1 MAFND
6 HNSDFFQ
13 TIPVT
18 IQNKQAIDS
27 IIMLRGY
34 TSRLVNTTPTTV
46 MILANHPISLLCF
59 VKKCNLSFPRVDNP
73 NILFCFVYLYS
84 TIINLTAK
92 LAAQIIK

>member
-1 MAFND
+1 MNNIMAFND
-6 HNSDFFQ
+6 HSSGFFQ

-46 MILANHPISLLCF
+46 MTLAAHPISLLCR
-59 VKKCNLSFPRVDNP
+59 VKSNKNKSFFITIHSNLLIV
-73 NILFCFVYLYS
+73 NIFNYF
-84 TIINLTAK
+84 
-92 LAAQIIK
+92 

>member
-6 HNSDFFQ
+6 HNSGFFQ

-46 MILANHPISLLCF
+46 MILANHPISLLLFLKNC
-59 VKKCNLSFPRVDNP
+59 KIIFPTGKQSKHHLRLC
-73 NILFCFVYLYS
+73 LFLQHCSRPYG
-84 TIINLTAK
+84 
-92 LAAQIIK
+92 